1 MALASDFTFEVGY
14 GGTPRRPMGVAREQN
29 PLRPSGEGCQDIT
42 LIDRCP
48 STVFKEKIVRARI
61 VYMNAVLVALAIA
74 AGVAASDEPS
84 LEGRLAESEAPKTVS
99 TPVGIHIGTTD
110 SAGWT
115 TTTYEAATAEAN
127 KKVLASGKAATVTGE
142 VVDISC
148 YLQLGKRGEAHVPCG
163 SKCIEH
169 GQPIGLLDNDE
180 RLYILFAEEHH
191 PRRDGQVDLKKV
203 FAPLLAKTVTVTGMM
218 TEMKDYRALF
228 VRVANLGG
236 VKPAEGGTKK

>member
-1 MALASDFTFEVGY
+1 M
-14 GGTPRRPMGVAREQN
+14 RP
-29 PLRPSGEGCQDIT
+29 
-42 LIDRCP
+42 
-48 STVFKEKIVRARI
+48 RI
-61 VYMNAVLVALAIA
+61 VCMNVALVALAIA
-74 AGVAASDEPS
+74 AGVAASDNHRP
-84 LEGRLAESEAPKTVS
+84 LDGRLAESDAPKPVS
-99 TPVGIHIGTTD
+99 TPVSIQIGRPD

-115 TTTYEAATAEAN
+115 ATTYEAAASEAN

-142 VVDISC
+142 VVDVSC

-169 GQPIGLLDNDE
+169 GQPIGLLDNE
-180 RLYILFAEEHH
+180 EKLYMLFAEEHH

-228 VRVANLGG
+228 VRVADLGGG
-236 VKPAEGGTKK
+236 VKPAKGGTKK